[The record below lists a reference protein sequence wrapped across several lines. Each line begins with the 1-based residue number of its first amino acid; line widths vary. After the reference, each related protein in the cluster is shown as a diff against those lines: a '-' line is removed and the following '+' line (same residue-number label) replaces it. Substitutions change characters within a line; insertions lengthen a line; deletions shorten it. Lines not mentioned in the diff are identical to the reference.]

1 MPKTT
6 KYEPKPTA
14 LPAGQPTGFAAEA
27 VRRARGQNPFVQ
39 ALLNARFPTKQR
51 APSTGSKVRVNVEIG
66 DRDKKGR
73 DFQRE
78 QQESRQEFAKSQA
91 VDQRAWVEEQNQL
104 EALNKIALADATSRM
119 NDMFGVLEAK
129 EKNFRTEE
137 AKTRES
143 LDSILAGDPAALAV
157 LEAEG
162 VSIEEAIKQMQD
174 ASKKRRQLFREEDFS
189 DRGKARET
197 MLQRMRTQIT
207 GEAGPPTT
215 RPPEATTLETEPSI
229 TAPPEQTLPVTI
241 GLGAG
246 LPEEK
251 LPDRA
256 YDYAYVDFLE
266 EVQAGLLTADA
277 RGIFDRKEIAEIKL
291 KTAVAL
297 NEMKDL
303 GVRKFNSLLNSNGM
317 DEVGVVLK
325 AEQLVPKL
333 IELVGTALDE
343 DQPVNQ
349 DAVNKAFADLNEEP
363 GPREAVR
370 RTLSG
375 ERDPYDTK
383 EAAAAHVGAVYY
395 GNIQILDK
403 FLKMTD
409 PKGNE
414 DFKSQIADRFNTWW
428 PEGTDKPRRHKAVHQ
443 LREIAQG
450 LKYKLSSMIANP
462 MAERFVD
469 YKIRPQDG
477 FFKNYLTV
485 DPLLLEALKEK
496 GVGATA
502 GMAEAAKSRLRGT
515 GQDFVAELA
524 KLEAGRSPFSA
535 FMRQENHLSPSA
547 RQLLHQEDAGLLR
560 QPEKSWTVGPAQQ
573 APGGP
578 QPSAAP
584 TPESPKGFG
593 IEMSPWLEKY
603 LERKGS
609 SGPPEIIPG
618 P

>member
-14 LPAGQPTGFAAEA
+14 LPGGQPTGFAAEA

-51 APSTGSKVRVNVEIG
+51 APRTESKVRVNVEIG
-66 DRDKKGR
+66 DRGKKDR

-78 QQESRQEFAKSQA
+78 QQKSRLDAALERDEA
-91 VDQRAWVEEQNQL
+91 QRSWDEEQTQL
-104 EALNKIALADATSRM
+104 ESLNKIALAEGSHRM
-119 NDMFGVLEAK
+119 EDIFGVLEAK
-129 EKNFRTEE
+129 EKNFRKDEV
-137 AKTRES
+137 KVRES
-143 LDSILAGDPAALAV
+143 LDAILAGEPAALAA

-174 ASKKRRQLFREEDFS
+174 ASKKRRQLFTEEDFA
-189 DRGKARET
+189 DRTKARDT
-197 MLQRMRTQIT
+197 MFQRLRSQIT
-207 GEAGPPTT
+207 GTDEEVPPTA

-246 LPEEK
+246 FPGEK

-256 YDYAYVDFLE
+256 DDYAYVDFLE

-277 RGIFDRKEIAEIKL
+277 RGILDRKEIAEIKL

-349 DAVNKAFADLNEEP
+349 DAVNKAFADLNEEL

-375 ERDPYDTK
+375 ERDPYDTT

-395 GNIQILDK
+395 GNVQILDK

-450 LKYKLSSMIANP
+450 LKYKLSSMIADP

-469 YKIRPQDG
+469 YKIRPLDG
-477 FFKNYLTV
+477 FFKNYLAV
-485 DPLLLEALKEK
+485 DPLLLEALQKE

-547 RQLLHQEDAGLLR
+547 RQLLHQENAGLLR
-560 QPEKSWTVGPAQQ
+560 QPEKSWTVGPARQ
-573 APGGP
+573 APG
-578 QPSAAP
+578 
-584 TPESPKGFG
+584 TPPLSD
-593 IEMSPWLEKY
+593 SQL
-603 LERKGS
+603 LQQDN
-609 SGPPEIIPG
+609 PG
-618 P
+618 LLP